1 MSNRHGGS
9 YWPTRSYNL
18 RVELLRERLND
29 AGAEPG
35 FGLGKNVLRLA
46 HRKDVGSKHS
56 FTTEKQLQLF
66 HADECLFSQTGTNRP
81 STREF
86 HKLPRLEPKYSDL
99 CDLQCHLVRG
109 CIQPVNAG
117 HEEMDVFVAKAEL
130 MDTSFF

>member
-1 MSNRHGGS
+1 MPVPSPDLGWAKTS
-9 YWPTRSYNL
+9 S
-18 RVELLRERLND
+18 
-29 AGAEPG
+29 
-35 FGLGKNVLRLA
+35 GLPIAR
-46 HRKDVGSKHS
+46 DVGSKHS

-117 HEEMDVFVAKAEL
+117 YEEMDVFVAKAEL